1 MTETAQVGS
10 ASHTGHVRNHN
21 EDCIGVFPDTGLFIV
36 ADGMGGQAG
45 GDVASHVAVATI
57 NNVTGA
63 GQSLCEA
70 IVEADRAIAAAA
82 LSGEGRSKMGT
93 TIVVLQVTG
102 SAFRIAWVGDSR
114 AYRVNN
120 GIERLSH
127 DHSVVQELLDRGSID
142 EHEARHHPR
151 RNVITTALGS
161 IQGDADKVDEVTG
174 TIRKDDI
181 FVLCTDG
188 LYGLVPDSVIEKVVS
203 SHADPQMATDILVQA
218 ALDAGG
224 SDNISI
230 LVVQAVPTFKM

>member
-1 MTETAQVGS
+1 M
-10 ASHTGHVRNHN
+10 
-21 EDCIGVFPDTGLFIV
+21 GV
-36 ADGMGGQAG
+36 
-45 GDVASHVAVATI
+45 
-57 NNVTGA
+57 
-63 GQSLCEA
+63 GQSLRDA

-93 TIVVLQVTG
+93 TVVVLQVTG

-151 RNVITTALGS
+151 RNVITRALGS
-161 IQGDADKVDEVTG
+161 IQGDPDKVDEVTG